1 MTTDVEETA
10 RRILDHVQ
18 RAEHDAEALAWFL
31 TEEAAADAEA
41 VRRAGRLPDGHVL
54 LAALNAIGYYDFG
67 RFLAGGETDL
77 AALGSAVV
85 CFFDVYRASPAHVPP
100 LLTPLLALLAGEPAG
115 ADADPGG
122 AYEAGAGVLLLYTA
136 HRNPVLLPAAAGLLR
151 HAVAGFPEGSAEQG
165 TCLSDLGLVLLYG
178 FRDGG
183 GPELLDEAMLLSR
196 ASAAAPSPAR
206 AEQARRQGNLG
217 LVLRHAADASS
228 DPDTTRESVETL
240 RRTLRVSLP
249 GDPYHALHLGLLG
262 SALLSAAPRLDEPAL
277 LVEALDLL
285 RRSVAAEPPGHP
297 PPAAHLADLGMA
309 AITLSLAPERATGPQ
324 DRARL
329 HDEGLDAIRR
339 AAATS
344 GNPVEAS
351 LHLANLAFAL
361 NARTV
366 NTRNPAALDDAHRAA
381 RDALAT
387 APQGHPVRAYAEY
400 ILSEVLRTRY
410 VETGDLDELDSAL
423 GHARS
428 ALAVTAPHDAPFAVR
443 AVDLADLLRLRA
455 NAAGDAPDLLAEALA
470 LLRRVT
476 ADTPTDPRGRA
487 RALLILARVLDTS
500 DDGTGERAATHAAE
514 AERTY
519 RECLALTVG
528 NDGVGAAAR
537 HAFGQLLLR
546 RANRAT
552 AYGEPTG
559 PAADTAAR
567 TATGPAADTATSPA
581 ADTPAARAEE
591 ARREGLALIHEA
603 LDLMGEDDPRR
614 SEYLSELGCVHLELA
629 ETTGS
634 PEACAEAV
642 AALRRAVAA
651 AGSGHDRAVAG
662 SNLGAALVWLGLL
675 TAQEAPLAEG
685 VRAHREAVAATGARD
700 HYRAHRLGNLGDA
713 LQRLAQHRSD
723 VTLVEEA
730 VEVLREAVRDAGPGA
745 PGAADNFT
753 RLGNALR
760 SITRFTGDPAPL
772 EEALHWQRQAV
783 AAAGAPAP
791 RTAGTHE
798 ASVSRARVNLANV
811 LIELYQRSLDES
823 QREEA
828 LSQYREALAHTREPG
843 ERHVV
848 LTNYG
853 NALFW
858 LAGDTVDD
866 VLMDRAIGVLREATA
881 VVPASHAGRSG
892 VLMNLGLAL
901 VRRSRLTGDRTWLA
915 EGLTVLRRA
924 VDESAPSSFDRSVQ
938 LSNLAH
944 ALSFRFDVTGDRAD
958 ADEAADLLREA
969 ISLEH
974 GERHGRDLARIN
986 LGVLLHRIA
995 FSPVEA
1001 EPDLVLEAR
1010 RVLEEALAGLDER
1023 HPRRPMA
1030 LLNLAGTIMATAE
1043 LAEDAGDPTLGPLLD
1058 RGLSAVREAL
1068 GRLSDGHPDHTQGL
1082 WILART
1088 QVARARF
1095 AGVPDTRTGVDG
1107 GARTGAA
1114 GDTLTGA
1121 AGGAG
1126 TGVDGGTRTGADGGA
1141 DARRA
1146 AWAAPLGEA
1155 IRCARQAAHT
1165 TVASVSKRLLAARTW
1180 GDAAAAA
1187 GEDAEALAGYAYAV
1201 GLLARLAPRGLA
1213 RADQEG
1219 RLIVGTG
1226 LASDAAAFALRVGD
1240 PSAAL
1245 SLLEQGRG
1253 ILLAQGVESRGDLSR
1268 LRTADPAL
1276 AAEFERVRDALSTD
1290 PHGGLRTVPADP
1302 RPPGAPFGP
1311 PDGPAYGP
1319 SSSGPEAGLL
1329 AESRHALARAWD
1341 ELLDRIRRLPGFDD
1355 FLATP
1360 TAAELLGAA
1369 AKGPVVVVNVSRH
1382 GSAALLVT
1390 ADEGV
1395 QVVPLPALSP
1405 EEALSRATEFVG
1417 AVDHAYGD
1425 QGARRAVAA
1434 MRTLS
1439 DTLEWLWTAV
1449 AEPVLDRLGPRAA
1462 PREDGPSTR
1471 LWWCPTG
1478 WLSFLP
1484 LHAAGRPDPRPGETV
1499 MDRVVS
1505 SYTPTLRALVRARN
1519 APAGTAVTLPAPLIV
1534 TLADTPGAPS
1544 LPGVAQEARLLR
1556 RLFPAHRELAG
1567 GAATVAAVRD
1577 ALPAHPWVH
1586 FSCHGVNDPHTP
1598 SASGLVLHDGRLTV
1612 RDAAEQR
1619 PREAVLAVLSAC
1631 STSQG
1636 GFTLPDE
1643 SVHLASS
1650 FQLAGYPHV
1659 IGTLWPVADKVAT
1672 RLTEELYTSLV
1683 DDLARGRPIDPATAL
1698 HRPVRELR
1706 RRLAG
1711 APHLWAAH
1719 IHTGP

>member
-1 MTTDVEETA
+1 MATDVEETA

-18 RAEHDAEALAWFL
+18 RAEDDAEALAWFL

-41 VRRAGRLPDGHVL
+41 VRRAGRLPDGNVL

-85 CFFDVYRASPAHVPP
+85 CFLDVYRASPAHVPP

-115 ADADPGG
+115 ADADPGS
-122 AYEAGAGVLLLYTA
+122 AYEAGAGILLLYTA
-136 HRNPVLLPAAAGLLR
+136 HRNPVLLPAAAALLR
-151 HAVAGFPEGSAEQG
+151 HAVAGFPEGGAEQG

-183 GPELLDEAMLLSR
+183 GPGLLDEAVRLSR
-196 ASAAAPSPAR
+196 ASAAAPSPER

-277 LVEALDLL
+277 VVEALDLL
-285 RRSVAAEPPGHP
+285 RRSVAAEPPGQLP
-297 PPAAHLADLGMA
+297 PPAHLADLGMA

-329 HDEGLDAIRR
+329 YDEGLDTIRR

-351 LHLANLAFAL
+351 LYLANLAFAL
-361 NARTV
+361 NARSV
-366 NTRNPAALDDAHRAA
+366 NTRNQAALDDAHRAA
-381 RDALAT
+381 RDALAA
-387 APQGHPVRAYAEY
+387 APQGHPARAHAEH

-410 VETGDLDELDSAL
+410 AETGDLDELDSAL

-428 ALAVTAPHDAPFAVR
+428 ALAVTAPHDAPYAVR

-455 NAAGDAPDLLAEALA
+455 NAAGDAPEALGEA
-470 LLRRVT
+470 LVLLRRVT
-476 ADTPTDPRGRA
+476 ADTPTDPGSRA
-487 RALLILARVLDTS
+487 RALLALARVLDTT

-514 AERTY
+514 AERAY

-528 NDGVGAAAR
+528 NGGVGAAAR
-537 HAFGQLLLR
+537 HALGLLLLR
-546 RANRAT
+546 RANRAA
-552 AYGEPTG
+552 AYGEHAGPGSTDTATDTATATG
-559 PAADTAAR
+559 TAASTATGTAADTAVDR
-567 TATGPAADTATSPA
+567 SSGTA
-581 ADTPAARAEE
+581 AARAEE
-591 ARREGLALIHEA
+591 ARREGLALINEA

-614 SEYLSELGCVHLELA
+614 SEFLSELGCVHLELA

-651 AGSGHDRAVAG
+651 APAGSGHDRAVAG
-662 SNLGAALVWLGLL
+662 SNLGAALVSLGLL
-675 TAQEAPLAEG
+675 TAQEAPLTEG
-685 VRAHREAVAATGARD
+685 VRAHREAVAATGPRD

-723 VTLVEEA
+723 VALVEEA

-772 EEALHWQRQAV
+772 EEALHRQRQAV

-791 RTAGTHE
+791 RTAGTRP
-798 ASVSRARVNLANV
+798 ASVGRARVNLANV

-828 LSQYREALAHTREPG
+828 LGHYREALAHTHEPG

-866 VLMDRAIGVLREATA
+866 LLMDRAIGVLREATA

-958 ADEAADLLREA
+958 ADEAADLLRRA

-986 LGVLLHRIA
+986 LGVLLHRVA
-995 FSPVEA
+995 FSPA
-1001 EPDLVLEAR
+1001 AADPHLVLEAR

-1023 HPRRPMA
+1023 HPRRAMA

-1043 LAEDAGDPTLGPLLD
+1043 LAEDAGDPALGPLLD
-1058 RGLSAVREAL
+1058 RGLSAVREGL

-1088 QVARARF
+1088 QVARARV
-1095 AGVPDTRTGVDG
+1095 AGVPD
-1107 GARTGAA
+1107 AS
-1114 GDTLTGA
+1114 
-1121 AGGAG
+1121 
-1126 TGVDGGTRTGADGGA
+1126 TGADGDAGTRADGDAGA
-1141 DARRA
+1141 LRA

-1155 IRCARQAAHT
+1155 IRCARQAART
-1165 TVASVSKRLLAARTW
+1165 TVASISKRLLAARTW

-1187 GEDAEALAGYAYAV
+1187 GEDAEALEGYAYAV

-1226 LASDAAAFALRVGD
+1226 LASDAAAFALRAGD
-1240 PSAAL
+1240 PAAAL
-1245 SLLEQGRG
+1245 TLLEQGRG

-1276 AAEFERVRDALSTD
+1276 AAEFERVRDALSAD
-1290 PHGGLRTVPADP
+1290 PNGGLSTVPADL
-1302 RPPGAPFGP
+1302 RPNGAPFGA

-1319 SSSGPEAGLL
+1319 SSSRPGAGLL
-1329 AESRHALARAWD
+1329 AESRHALARTWD

-1355 FLATP
+1355 FLGTP
-1360 TAAELLGAA
+1360 TAADLLGAA
-1369 AKGPVVVVNVSRH
+1369 SKGPVVVVNVSRH

-1390 ADEGV
+1390 ADEGI
-1395 QVVPLPALSP
+1395 QVVPLPALSQA
-1405 EEALSRATEFVG
+1405 EALGRATEFVA

-1439 DTLEWLWTAV
+1439 ETLEWLWTAV
-1449 AEPVLDRLGPRAA
+1449 AEPVLDRLGPLAA
-1462 PREDGPSTR
+1462 PGEDGPSTR

-1567 GAATVAAVRD
+1567 DAATVAAVRD

-1672 RLTEELYTSLV
+1672 RLTEELYASLV